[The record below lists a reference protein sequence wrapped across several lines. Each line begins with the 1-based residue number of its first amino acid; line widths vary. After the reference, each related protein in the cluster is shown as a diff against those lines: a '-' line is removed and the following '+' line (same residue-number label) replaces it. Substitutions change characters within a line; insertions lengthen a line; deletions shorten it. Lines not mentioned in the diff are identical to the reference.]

1 MSFPPGKLT
10 PSPFLLEIDTGSPEE
25 TQALGREIG
34 RGLREG
40 DVIGV
45 AGVLGAGKTCLVRG
59 IAAGLDLDPDVIYSP
74 SFTLVAEH
82 AGRIPLV
89 HIDLFRLAEPV
100 SLDDERE
107 IGLEAYL
114 DPVGVTVVEW
124 HRRLGQGNRRW
135 TLEVDIDVGEGDR
148 RTARIEAHGG
158 RGEDL
163 LRRVGEGLREAGRW
177 R

>member
-10 PSPFLLEIDTGSPEE
+10 PSPFLLEIESGSPEE

-34 RGLREG
+34 RRLREG
-40 DVIGV
+40 DVVGV
-45 AGVLGAGKTCLVRG
+45 AGDLGAGKTCLVRG

-82 AGRIPLV
+82 AGRVPLV

-100 SLDDERE
+100 SLDDARE

-114 DPVGVTVVEW
+114 DPAGVTVVEW
-124 HRRLGQGNRRW
+124 HRRFEEEDGSW

-148 RTARIEAHGG
+148 RTARMRAHGE
-158 RGEDL
+158 RGEEL
-163 LRRVGEGLREAGRW
+163 LRGVGEGLRGAGRW